1 MKRVLALL
9 LLCGT
14 ACAASVA
21 DSPPVAAARAHL
33 LDHLHRIRPDVEH
46 FELALTGRP
55 PAVAGAVAPAKS
67 TGEAI
72 HGNVLSPH
80 TCVWVEGARSVG
92 SVPVWFSVKAYRKV
106 LVSQR
111 NHAARDLVDTGDF
124 TVEEL
129 DVAPL
134 GNVPIAV
141 DTDMAR
147 MRTRHLISAGR
158 VVLKDDLEE
167 IPQVLRGQEVTVE
180 VKHGAVEIETSAVAL
195 REARLGEAVTLQN
208 PTSHMTYGAR
218 VVGQGRVAVIQ

>member
-1 MKRVLALL
+1 MIRVLALL
-9 LLCGT
+9 LLGGT
-14 ACAASVA
+14 TFAASGS

-33 LDHLHRIRPDVEH
+33 LDHLHHIRPDVER
-46 FELALTGRP
+46 FELTLTGNP
-55 PAVAGAVAPAKS
+55 PVIEGAVVSADAV
-67 TGEAI
+67 

-80 TCVWVEGARSVG
+80 SCVWIKASG
-92 SVPVWFSVKAYRKV
+92 SAPVWFSVKAFRKV

-111 NHAARDLVDTGDF
+111 NRAARDSVDAADF
-124 TVEEL
+124 TVEER

-134 GNVPIAV
+134 GSVPLPV
-141 DTDMAR
+141 DADMAG
-147 MRTRHLISAGR
+147 MRTRRVISAGH

-195 REARLGEAVTLQN
+195 REARTGEAVTLQN
-208 PTSHMTYGAR
+208 PTSHMTYAAR